1 VRARVL
7 PWAILLISAL
17 AYPLAVA
24 ADGGARFPQRAECR
38 HPAKTEGNLEAV
50 FGRFRSRTR
59 AAPVLRHALE
69 VGFKGTRIES
79 DGCGLLKVTLPG
91 IPTLRV
97 GHEFITEARGV
108 GFNPRLE
115 HGKP

>member
-1 VRARVL
+1 VRARIL
-7 PWAILLISAL
+7 PWAILLSSAL

-24 ADGGARFPQRAECR
+24 ADGGTRFPHRAECR
-38 HPAKTEGNLEAV
+38 HAVKTEGNLEAV
-50 FGRFRSRTR
+50 FGRFFST
-59 AAPVLRHALE
+59 AGAEPVLRHALE

-91 IPTLRV
+91 IPTLRI
-97 GHEFITEARGV
+97 GQDFIAEARRV
-108 GFNPRLE
+108 GFNPHLE